1 MYLNYGF
8 DLSEY
13 SLKYAG
19 CSSVATFS
27 DEMAQDEESKTVFMT
42 NQFVVFRFC
51 PTQTCSGTSV
61 YGCMQDYGEYMLP
74 IDQWL
79 EIIAEYREEE
89 YERYC
94 EYCADCQEEQ
104 EYYQEQDREEDQQEE
119 EEDEDQGEDRRARRL
134 ADQNQDAQDNVNDE
148 DQSYA
153 NGYCSLC
160 NSYADLCNDDEEH
173 QDWSGFFDCVEF
185 NVDDDTVLYIGPH
198 CVIGGEDRTLV
209 SFL

>member
-13 SLKYAG
+13 LLKYAG

-27 DEMAQDEESKTVFMT
+27 DEMAQDEESDTVFMT
-42 NQFVVFRFC
+42 NQYVVFRFC

-79 EIIAEYREEE
+79 EIIVEYREEE

-104 EYYQEQDREEDQQEE
+104 EYYQEQVDVV
-119 EEDEDQGEDRRARRL
+119 L
-134 ADQNQDAQDNVNDE
+134 NVLVLVC
-148 DQSYA
+148 QSTCTA
-153 NGYCSLC
+153 VFPLVFV
-160 NSYADLCNDDEEH
+160 
-173 QDWSGFFDCVEF
+173 FFF
-185 NVDDDTVLYIGPH
+185 LL
-198 CVIGGEDRTLV
+198 LV
-209 SFL
+209 FLLILFLG